1 MGAVWITSDWHF
13 NHDRDFIYGPRGF
26 ESVYEMNKAI
36 LLRHNEV
43 VAPEDDVYVL
53 GDLMLGDNDLGLR
66 LIKNLKGNIHVIRG
80 NHDTDTRLDLYNQ
93 CYNIVEVTEGQFF
106 KYNKYHFYLSHFPA
120 LVGNYDDNGLKK
132 GYLGLCGHY
141 HTTDPFIDWNKGKI
155 FHCEVDTNNCYPWNI
170 DTIIEKIKQ
179 KIKEK
184 KNELF

>member
-1 MGAVWITSDWHF
+1 MGAVWVTSDWHF

-36 LLRHNEV
+36 LLRYNEV

-106 KYNKYHFYLSHFPA
+106 KYNGYHFYLSHFPS
-120 LVGNYDDNGLKK
+120 LCSNWDYDKPLKNRIIS
-132 GYLGLCGHY
+132 LCGHI
-141 HTTDPFIDWNKGKI
+141 HSQNWDCDWNKGLI
-155 FHCEVDTNNCYPWNI
+155 FHTEVDGHSCYPWNI
-170 DTIIEKIKQ
+170 EEIIFLIKNKITG
-179 KIKEK
+179 
-184 KNELF
+184 